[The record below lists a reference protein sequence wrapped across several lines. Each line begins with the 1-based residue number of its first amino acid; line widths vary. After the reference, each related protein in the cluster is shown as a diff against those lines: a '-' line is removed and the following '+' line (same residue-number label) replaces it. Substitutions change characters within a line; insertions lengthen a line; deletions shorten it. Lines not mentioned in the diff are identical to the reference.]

1 MSDNEY
7 CALTTPDTVRIEREL
22 PGPIERV
29 WAFLTEPEKR
39 KTWQAGGTFDPRVGG
54 AVNHVFRNAEL
65 TGEPRGPVDEYLI
78 DSTILAWEPPR
89 LLSHTWEDGSVVT
102 FELTPVGDRVR
113 LVVTHRRI
121 ADRNGL
127 LNYSAGW
134 HAHLDL
140 LADRL
145 AGRTP
150 PHFDDTMTDLRLRY
164 AARLNGERETP

>member
-1 MSDNEY
+1 MSEY
-7 CALTTPDTVRIEREL
+7 GTLVTPDTVRIEREVR
-22 PGPIERV
+22 GPIERV
-29 WAFLTEPEKR
+29 WAFLTEPGKR
-39 KTWQAGGTFDPRVGG
+39 RTWLAGGEVEPCVGG
-54 AVNHVFRNAEL
+54 TVAHVFRNAEL
-65 TGEPRGPVDEYLI
+65 TGEPRGPVDEHLMPT
-78 DSTILAWEPPR
+78 TILAWDPPR
-89 LLSHTWEDGSVVT
+89 LLTHTWEDGSEVT

-121 ADRNGL
+121 AGPAGV

-150 PHFDDTMTDLRLRY
+150 PYFDDAMAELRDRY
-164 AARLNGERETP
+164 AARLGHTQLR